1 MHSIMAVW
9 MLGCSELL
17 VGRSSPIAGTFIA
30 DMLHGVDPFGEHG
43 FAAKMDSMHCLP
55 HALVFGLMLAT
66 MMMPKWIVKTLTS
79 IASFYELAMNAL
91 VVRPYTL
98 SYAALSYAA
107 LSYAVLL
114 YMHSLTHLLYLCFPT
129 ENSQGRL
136 LPC

>member
-1 MHSIMAVW
+1 M
-9 MLGCSELL
+9 E
-17 VGRSSPIAGTFIA
+17 
-30 DMLHGVDPFGEHG
+30 
-43 FAAKMDSMHCLP
+43 SMHCLP

-98 SYAALSYAA
+98 SYAALSYA
-107 LSYAVLL
+107 VLL